1 MDLCRVFFVNEMFL
15 LVDIILFHDVKAEK
29 KQWMRVSRVNLGFTT
44 DGRIMSYEIFT
55 TRLNLLQAMRNLKSF
70 CNG

>member
-1 MDLCRVFFVNEMFL
+1 MFFVNEMFL
-15 LVDIILFHDVKAEK
+15 LVDTILFHDVKAEK
-29 KQWMRVSRVNLGFTT
+29 KQSIRVSPVNLGFTT